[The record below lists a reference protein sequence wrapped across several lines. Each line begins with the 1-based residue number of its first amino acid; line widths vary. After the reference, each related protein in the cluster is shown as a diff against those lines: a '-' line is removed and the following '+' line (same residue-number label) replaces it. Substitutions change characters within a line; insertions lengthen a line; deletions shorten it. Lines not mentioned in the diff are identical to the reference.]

1 MMTIGKKIVLMS
13 LAIIVLTLGA
23 GFAYGIS
30 LLNFSTDAISK
41 TFRQLDGE
49 EEITPID
56 ATEPLTILLMGVD
69 MDQATRGGVW
79 EEGRS
84 DSMILVTVNPKTKET
99 TMMSLTRDIMVEI
112 AEANGE
118 STGTVEKL
126 NHSYS
131 YGQAPMAIAT
141 IEKMM
146 DINIDRYIEINM
158 DGLVELVDAV
168 GGIEVNNTLGFPISI
183 SEYEPA
189 YTSIVPTGKR
199 LVNGDQALVYARM
212 RYDDPE
218 GDIGRQRRQREVITA
233 IVKKLLQLDGF
244 TQYKKILTAISNNM
258 RTNIEISTATIPE
271 LLGYKD
277 SIKNLHSYQL
287 RGLDELVEEVYY
299 QLPPTQHLLE
309 MQNVLR
315 TSIGLDAKT
324 DLTTNV
330 KVYEGQVGL
339 PSTIDVYNA
348 YTELLEIEAN
358 PLAEAVD
365 IEAFTGTS
373 ASDLPEGTASSPNL
387 SSNSSEIEGTE
398 MTEATEMTEVGTETQ
413 TEEGQ

>member
-1 MMTIGKKIVLMS
+1 MTIGKKIFLMS
-13 LAIIVLTLGA
+13 LAIVGLTLGA
-23 GFAYGIS
+23 GLIYGAS
-30 LLNFSTDAISK
+30 LLNFSTNAISK
-41 TFRQLDGE
+41 TFKQLDGE
-49 EEITPID
+49 EKVTPID

-69 MDQATRGGVW
+69 MDQATRGGDW
-79 EEGRS
+79 EGGRS

-99 TMMSLTRDIMVEI
+99 NMMSLTRDIMVEI

-118 STGTVEKL
+118 SSGTVEKL

-146 DINIDRYIEINM
+146 DINIDHYIEINM

-183 SEYEPA
+183 SEHEPA
-189 YTSIVPTGKR
+189 YTSIVQPGKQ

-233 IVKKLLQLDGF
+233 IIKKLLQLDGF

-258 RTNIEISTATIPE
+258 RTNIEISPATIPN

-277 SIKNLHSYQL
+277 SVSKLNSYQL
-287 RGLDELVEEVYY
+287 RGVDQMVDAIYY
-299 QLPPTQHLLE
+299 QLPTSTHLLE
-309 MQNVLR
+309 MQNVLKK
-315 TSIGLDAKT
+315 SIGLEEKT
-324 DLTTNV
+324 DLITNV
-330 KVYEGQVGL
+330 KVYEGQMGL
-339 PSTIDVYNA
+339 PSPINVYDVYTNLL
-348 YTELLEIEAN
+348 LLEAS
-358 PLAEAVD
+358 PWAESLD
-365 IEAFTGTS
+365 PEIGSPS
-373 ASDLPEGTASSPNL
+373 AT
-387 SSNSSEIEGTE
+387 T
-398 MTEATEMTEVGTETQ
+398 TVT
-413 TEEGQ
+413 TEEQVTDFSTEPVLGDENGSQ

>member
-1 MMTIGKKIVLMS
+1 MTIGKKIFLMS
-13 LAIIVLTLGA
+13 LAIVGLTLGA
-23 GFAYGIS
+23 GLIYGAS
-30 LLNFSTDAISK
+30 LLNFSTGTISK
-41 TFRQLDGE
+41 TYKQLDGE
-49 EEITPID
+49 KEITPID

-69 MDQATRGGVW
+69 MDQATRGGDW
-79 EEGRS
+79 EGGRS

-99 TMMSLTRDIMVEI
+99 NMMSLTRDIMVEI

-118 STGTVEKL
+118 SSGTVEKL

-183 SEYEPA
+183 SEHEPA
-189 YTSIVPTGKR
+189 YTSIVQPGKQ

-233 IVKKLLQLDGF
+233 IIKKLLQLDGF

-258 RTNIEISTATIPE
+258 RTNIEISPATIPN

-277 SIKNLHSYQL
+277 SISKLNSYQL
-287 RGLDELVEEVYY
+287 RGVDQMVDAIYY
-299 QLPPTQHLLE
+299 QLPTSTHLLE
-309 MQNVLR
+309 MQNVLKK
-315 TSIGLDAKT
+315 SIGLEENT
-324 DLTTNV
+324 DLVTNV
-330 KVYEGQVGL
+330 KVYEGQMGL
-339 PSTIDVYNA
+339 PSPINVYDVYTNLL
-348 YTELLEIEAN
+348 LLEAS
-358 PLAEAVD
+358 PWAESLD
-365 IEAFTGTS
+365 PEIGSPS
-373 ASDLPEGTASSPNL
+373 AT
-387 SSNSSEIEGTE
+387 T
-398 MTEATEMTEVGTETQ
+398 TVT
-413 TEEGQ
+413 TEEQVTDFSTEPVLGDENGSQ

>member
-1 MMTIGKKIVLMS
+1 MTIGKKIFLMS
-13 LAIIVLTLGA
+13 LAIVGLTLGA
-23 GFAYGIS
+23 GLIYGAS
-30 LLNFSTDAISK
+30 LLNFSTGTISK
-41 TFRQLDGE
+41 TYKQLDGE
-49 EEITPID
+49 KEITPID

-69 MDQATRGGVW
+69 MDQATRGGDW
-79 EEGRS
+79 EGGRS

-99 TMMSLTRDIMVEI
+99 NMMSLTRDIMVEI

-118 STGTVEKL
+118 SSGTVEKL

-158 DGLVELVDAV
+158 DGLIELVDAV

-183 SEYEPA
+183 SEHEPA
-189 YTSIVPTGKR
+189 YTSIVQPGKQ

-233 IVKKLLQLDGF
+233 IIKKLLQLDGL

-258 RTNIEISTATIPE
+258 RTNIEISPATIPS

-277 SIKNLHSYQL
+277 SVSKLNSYQL
-287 RGLDELVEEVYY
+287 RGVDQMVDEIYY
-299 QLPPTQHLLE
+299 QLPTSEHLLE
-309 MQNVLR
+309 MQNILKK
-315 TSIGLDAKT
+315 SIGLEEKT
-324 DLTTNV
+324 DLVTNV
-330 KVYEGQVGL
+330 KVYEGQMGL
-339 PSTIDVYNA
+339 PSPINVYDVYTNLL
-348 YTELLEIEAN
+348 LLE
-358 PLAEAVD
+358 
-365 IEAFTGTS
+365 
-373 ASDLPEGTASSPNL
+373 ASSWAESLDP
-387 SSNSSEIEGTE
+387 EIGSPS
-398 MTEATEMTEVGTETQ
+398 ATTTVT
-413 TEEGQ
+413 TEEQVTDFSTEPVLGDENGSQ

>member
-1 MMTIGKKIVLMS
+1 MTIGKKIFLMS
-13 LAIIVLTLGA
+13 LAIVGLTLGA
-23 GFAYGIS
+23 GLIYGAS

-41 TFRQLDGE
+41 TFKQLNGE

-69 MDQATRGGVW
+69 MDQATRGGDW
-79 EEGRS
+79 EGGRS

-99 TMMSLTRDIMVEI
+99 NMMSLTRDIMVEI

-118 STGTVEKL
+118 SSGTVEKL

-183 SEYEPA
+183 SEHEPA
-189 YTSIVPTGKR
+189 YTSIVQPGKQ

-218 GDIGRQRRQREVITA
+218 GDIGRQRRQREVIMA
-233 IVKKLLQLDGF
+233 IIKKLLQLDGL

-258 RTNIEISTATIPE
+258 RTNIEISPATIPS

-277 SIKNLHSYQL
+277 SVSKLNSYQL
-287 RGLDELVEEVYY
+287 RGVDQMVDETYY
-299 QLPPTQHLLE
+299 QLPTSEHLLE
-309 MQNVLR
+309 MQNILKK
-315 TSIGLDAKT
+315 SIGLEENT
-324 DLTTNV
+324 DLVTNV
-330 KVYEGQVGL
+330 KVYEGQMGL
-339 PSTIDVYNA
+339 PSPINVYDVYTNLL
-348 YTELLEIEAN
+348 LLEAS
-358 PLAEAVD
+358 PWAESLD
-365 IEAFTGTS
+365 PEIGSPS
-373 ASDLPEGTASSPNL
+373 AT
-387 SSNSSEIEGTE
+387 T
-398 MTEATEMTEVGTETQ
+398 TVT
-413 TEEGQ
+413 TEEQVTDFSTEPILGDENGSQ

>member
-41 TFRQLDGE
+41 TFRRLGGE

-146 DINIDRYIEINM
+146 DIDIDRYIEINM

-189 YTSIVPTGKR
+189 YTAIVPTGKR

-258 RTNIEISTATIPE
+258 RTDIEISTATIPE

-277 SIKNLHSYQL
+277 SIRNLHSYQL
-287 RGLDELVEEVYY
+287 RGIDELVDEIYY

-309 MQNVLR
+309 MQNILK
-315 TSIGLDAKT
+315 TSIGLEAKT
-324 DLTTNV
+324 DLLTNV
-330 KVYEGQVGL
+330 KIYEGQMGL
-339 PSTIDVYNA
+339 SSPINVYNA
-348 YTELLEIEAN
+348 YTDLLELEAS
-358 PLAEAVD
+358 PWAEVID
-365 IEAFTGTS
+365 LETMTGTVATD
-373 ASDLPEGTASSPNL
+373 ASDLQVSEEQFDSVIVETTETEISGTT
-387 SSNSSEIEGTE
+387 EIE
-398 MTEATEMTEVGTETQ
+398 TETQ
-413 TEEGQ
+413 TEDGQ

>member
-1 MMTIGKKIVLMS
+1 MTIGKKIFLMS
-13 LAIIVLTLGA
+13 LAIIGLTVGA
-23 GFAYGIS
+23 GLIYGAS

-41 TFRQLDGE
+41 TFKQLDGE
-49 EEITPID
+49 EKITPID

-69 MDQATRGGVW
+69 MDQATRGGDW
-79 EEGRS
+79 EGGRS

-99 TMMSLTRDIMVEI
+99 NMMSLTRDIMVEI

-118 STGTVEKL
+118 SSGTVEKL

-183 SEYEPA
+183 SEHEPA
-189 YTSIVPTGKR
+189 YTSIVQPGKQ
-199 LVNGDQALVYARM
+199 LVNGNQALVYARM

-233 IVKKLLQLDGF
+233 IIKKLLQLDGF

-258 RTNIEISTATIPE
+258 RTNIEISPATIPS

-277 SIKNLHSYQL
+277 SVSKLNSYQL
-287 RGLDELVEEVYY
+287 RGVDQMVDAIYY
-299 QLPPTQHLLE
+299 QLPTSEHLLE
-309 MQNVLR
+309 MQNILKK
-315 TSIGLDAKT
+315 SIGLEEKT
-324 DLTTNV
+324 DLVTNV

-339 PSTIDVYNA
+339 PSPINVYDVYTNLL
-348 YTELLEIEAN
+348 LLEASPWAERLDPEIGN
-358 PLAEAVD
+358 P
-365 IEAFTGTS
+365 S
-373 ASDLPEGTASSPNL
+373 AT
-387 SSNSSEIEGTE
+387 T
-398 MTEATEMTEVGTETQ
+398 TVT
-413 TEEGQ
+413 TEEQVIDFSIEPVLGDESGSQ

>member
-1 MMTIGKKIVLMS
+1 MTIGKKIFLMS
-13 LAIIVLTLGA
+13 LAIIGLTVGA
-23 GFAYGIS
+23 GLIYGAS

-41 TFRQLDGE
+41 TFKQLDGE
-49 EEITPID
+49 EKITPID

-69 MDQATRGGVW
+69 MDQATRGGDW
-79 EEGRS
+79 EGGRS

-99 TMMSLTRDIMVEI
+99 NMMSLTRDIMVEI

-118 STGTVEKL
+118 SSGTVEKL

-183 SEYEPA
+183 SEHEPA
-189 YTSIVPTGKR
+189 YTSIVQPGKQ

-233 IVKKLLQLDGF
+233 IIKKLLQLDGF

-258 RTNIEISTATIPE
+258 RTNIEISPATIPN

-277 SIKNLHSYQL
+277 SISKLNSYQL
-287 RGLDELVEEVYY
+287 RGVDQMVDAIYY
-299 QLPPTQHLLE
+299 QLPTSTHLLE
-309 MQNVLR
+309 MQNVLKK
-315 TSIGLDAKT
+315 SIGLEENT
-324 DLTTNV
+324 DLVTNV
-330 KVYEGQVGL
+330 KVYEGQMGL
-339 PSTIDVYNA
+339 PSPINVYDVYTNLL
-348 YTELLEIEAN
+348 LLEAS
-358 PLAEAVD
+358 PWAESLD
-365 IEAFTGTS
+365 PEIGSPS
-373 ASDLPEGTASSPNL
+373 AT
-387 SSNSSEIEGTE
+387 T
-398 MTEATEMTEVGTETQ
+398 TVT
-413 TEEGQ
+413 TEEQVTDFSTEPVLGDENG

>member
-1 MMTIGKKIVLMS
+1 MTIGKKIFLMS
-13 LAIIVLTLGA
+13 LAIVGLTLGA
-23 GFAYGIS
+23 GLIYGAS

-41 TFRQLDGE
+41 TFKQLNGE
-49 EEITPID
+49 EGITPID

-69 MDQATRGGVW
+69 MDQATRGGDW
-79 EEGRS
+79 EGGRS

-99 TMMSLTRDIMVEI
+99 NMMSLTRDIMVEI

-118 STGTVEKL
+118 SSGTVEKL

-158 DGLVELVDAV
+158 DGLIELVDAV

-183 SEYEPA
+183 SEHEPA
-189 YTSIVPTGKR
+189 YTSIVQPGKQ

-233 IVKKLLQLDGF
+233 IIKKLLQLDGL

-258 RTNIEISTATIPE
+258 RTNIEISPATIPS

-277 SIKNLHSYQL
+277 SVSKLNSYQL
-287 RGLDELVEEVYY
+287 RGVDQMVDEIYY
-299 QLPPTQHLLE
+299 QLPTSEHLLE
-309 MQNVLR
+309 MQNILKK
-315 TSIGLDAKT
+315 SIGLEENT
-324 DLTTNV
+324 DLVTNV
-330 KVYEGQVGL
+330 KVYEGQMGL
-339 PSTIDVYNA
+339 PSPINVYDVYTNLL
-348 YTELLEIEAN
+348 LLEAS
-358 PLAEAVD
+358 PWAESLD
-365 IEAFTGTS
+365 PEIGSPS
-373 ASDLPEGTASSPNL
+373 AT
-387 SSNSSEIEGTE
+387 T
-398 MTEATEMTEVGTETQ
+398 TVT
-413 TEEGQ
+413 TEEQVTDFSTEPVLGDENGSQ

>member
-1 MMTIGKKIVLMS
+1 MTIGKKIFLMS
-13 LAIIVLTLGA
+13 LAIIGLTLGA
-23 GFAYGIS
+23 GLIYGAS

-41 TFRQLDGE
+41 TFKQLNGE

-69 MDQATRGGVW
+69 MDQATRGGDW
-79 EEGRS
+79 EGGRS

-99 TMMSLTRDIMVEI
+99 NMMSLTRDIMVEI

-118 STGTVEKL
+118 SSGTVEKL

-183 SEYEPA
+183 SEHEPA
-189 YTSIVPTGKR
+189 YTSIVQPGKQ

-233 IVKKLLQLDGF
+233 IIKKLLQLDGL

-258 RTNIEISTATIPE
+258 RTNIEISPATIPS

-277 SIKNLHSYQL
+277 SVSKLNSYQL
-287 RGLDELVEEVYY
+287 RGVDQMVDEIYY
-299 QLPPTQHLLE
+299 QLPTSEHLLE
-309 MQNVLR
+309 MQNILKK
-315 TSIGLDAKT
+315 SIGLEEKT
-324 DLTTNV
+324 DLVTNV
-330 KVYEGQVGL
+330 KVYEGQMGV
-339 PSTIDVYNA
+339 PSPINVYDVYTNLL
-348 YTELLEIEAN
+348 LLEAS
-358 PLAEAVD
+358 PWAESLD
-365 IEAFTGTS
+365 PEIGSPS
-373 ASDLPEGTASSPNL
+373 AT
-387 SSNSSEIEGTE
+387 T
-398 MTEATEMTEVGTETQ
+398 TVT
-413 TEEGQ
+413 TEEQVTDFSTEPVLGDENGSQ

>member
-1 MMTIGKKIVLMS
+1 MTIGKKIVLMS

-189 YTSIVPTGKR
+189 YTAIVPTGKR

-258 RTNIEISTATIPE
+258 RTDIEISTATIPE

-277 SIKNLHSYQL
+277 SIRNLHSYQL
-287 RGLDELVEEVYY
+287 RGIDELVDEIYY

-309 MQNVLR
+309 MQNILK
-315 TSIGLDAKT
+315 TSIGLEVKT
-324 DLTTNV
+324 DLLTNV
-330 KVYEGQVGL
+330 KVYEGQMGL
-339 PSTIDVYNA
+339 SSPINVYNA
-348 YTELLEIEAN
+348 YTDLLELEAS
-358 PLAEAVD
+358 PWAEVID
-365 IEAFTGTS
+365 LETMTGTVATD
-373 ASDLPEGTASSPNL
+373 ASDLQVSEEQFDSVVVETTETEISGT
-387 SSNSSEIEGTE
+387 
-398 MTEATEMTEVGTETQ
+398 TEVGTETQ

>member
-1 MMTIGKKIVLMS
+1 MTIGKKIFLMS
-13 LAIIVLTLGA
+13 LAIVGLTLGA
-23 GFAYGIS
+23 GLIYGAS

-41 TFRQLDGE
+41 TFKQLNGE

-69 MDQATRGGVW
+69 MDQATRGGDW
-79 EEGRS
+79 EGGRS

-99 TMMSLTRDIMVEI
+99 NMMSLTRDIMVEI
-112 AEANGE
+112 AEANGD
-118 STGTVEKL
+118 SSGTVEKL

-183 SEYEPA
+183 SEHEPA
-189 YTSIVPTGKR
+189 YTSIVQPGKQ

-218 GDIGRQRRQREVITA
+218 GDIGRQRRQREVIMA
-233 IVKKLLQLDGF
+233 IIKKLLQLDGL

-258 RTNIEISTATIPE
+258 RTNIEISPATIPS

-277 SIKNLHSYQL
+277 SVSKLNSYQL
-287 RGLDELVEEVYY
+287 RGVDQMVDEIYY
-299 QLPPTQHLLE
+299 QLPTSEHLLE
-309 MQNVLR
+309 MQNILKK
-315 TSIGLDAKT
+315 SIGLEENT
-324 DLTTNV
+324 DLVTNV
-330 KVYEGQVGL
+330 KVYEEQMGL
-339 PSTIDVYNA
+339 PSPINVYDVYTNLL
-348 YTELLEIEAN
+348 LLEAS
-358 PLAEAVD
+358 PWAESLD
-365 IEAFTGTS
+365 PEIGSPS
-373 ASDLPEGTASSPNL
+373 AT
-387 SSNSSEIEGTE
+387 T
-398 MTEATEMTEVGTETQ
+398 TVT
-413 TEEGQ
+413 TEEQVTDFSTEPVLGDENGSQ

>member
-1 MMTIGKKIVLMS
+1 MTIGKKIFLMS
-13 LAIIVLTLGA
+13 LAIVGLTLGA
-23 GFAYGIS
+23 GLIYGAS

-49 EEITPID
+49 KEITPID

-69 MDQATRGGVW
+69 MDQATRGGDW
-79 EEGRS
+79 EGGRS

-99 TMMSLTRDIMVEI
+99 NMMSLTRDIMVEI

-118 STGTVEKL
+118 SSGTVEKL

-183 SEYEPA
+183 SEHEPA
-189 YTSIVPTGKR
+189 YTSIVQPGKQ

-233 IVKKLLQLDGF
+233 IIKKLLQLDGL

-258 RTNIEISTATIPE
+258 RTNIEISPATIPS

-277 SIKNLHSYQL
+277 SVSKLNSYQL
-287 RGLDELVEEVYY
+287 RGVDQMVDEIYY
-299 QLPPTQHLLE
+299 QLPTSTHLLE
-309 MQNVLR
+309 MQNILKK
-315 TSIGLDAKT
+315 SIGLEENT
-324 DLTTNV
+324 DLVTNV
-330 KVYEGQVGL
+330 KVYEGQMGL
-339 PSTIDVYNA
+339 PSPINVYDVYTNLL
-348 YTELLEIEAN
+348 LLEAS
-358 PLAEAVD
+358 PWAESLD
-365 IEAFTGTS
+365 PEIGSPS
-373 ASDLPEGTASSPNL
+373 AT
-387 SSNSSEIEGTE
+387 T
-398 MTEATEMTEVGTETQ
+398 TVT
-413 TEEGQ
+413 TEEQVTDFSTEPVLGDENGSQ

>member
-1 MMTIGKKIVLMS
+1 MTIGKKIFLMS
-13 LAIIVLTLGA
+13 LAIIGLTVGA
-23 GFAYGIS
+23 GLIYGAS

-41 TFRQLDGE
+41 TFKQLDGE
-49 EEITPID
+49 EKITPID

-69 MDQATRGGVW
+69 MDQATRGGDW
-79 EEGRS
+79 EGGRS

-99 TMMSLTRDIMVEI
+99 NMMSLTRDIMVEI

-118 STGTVEKL
+118 SSGTVEKL

-183 SEYEPA
+183 SEHEPA
-189 YTSIVPTGKR
+189 YTSIVQPGKQ

-233 IVKKLLQLDGF
+233 IIKKLLQLDGF

-258 RTNIEISTATIPE
+258 RTNIEISPATIPN

-277 SIKNLHSYQL
+277 SISKLNSYQL
-287 RGLDELVEEVYY
+287 RGVDQMVDAIYY
-299 QLPPTQHLLE
+299 QLPTSTHLLE
-309 MQNVLR
+309 MQNVLKK
-315 TSIGLDAKT
+315 SIGLEENT
-324 DLTTNV
+324 DLVTNV
-330 KVYEGQVGL
+330 KVYEGQMGL
-339 PSTIDVYNA
+339 PSPINVYDVYTNLL
-348 YTELLEIEAN
+348 LLEAS
-358 PLAEAVD
+358 PWAESLD
-365 IEAFTGTS
+365 PEIGSPS
-373 ASDLPEGTASSPNL
+373 AT
-387 SSNSSEIEGTE
+387 T
-398 MTEATEMTEVGTETQ
+398 TVT
-413 TEEGQ
+413 TEEQVTDFSTEPVLGDENGAQ

>member
-1 MMTIGKKIVLMS
+1 MTIGKKIFLMS
-13 LAIIVLTLGA
+13 LAIVGLTLGA
-23 GFAYGIS
+23 GLIYGAS
-30 LLNFSTDAISK
+30 LLNFSTGTISK
-41 TFRQLDGE
+41 TYKQLDGE

-69 MDQATRGGVW
+69 MDQATRGGDW
-79 EEGRS
+79 EGGRS

-99 TMMSLTRDIMVEI
+99 NMMSLTRDIMVEI

-118 STGTVEKL
+118 SSGTVEKL

-146 DINIDRYIEINM
+146 DITIDRYIEINM

-183 SEYEPA
+183 SEHEPA
-189 YTSIVPTGKR
+189 YTSIVQPGKQ
-199 LVNGDQALVYARM
+199 LVNGEQALVYARM

-233 IVKKLLQLDGF
+233 IIKKLLQLDGF

-258 RTNIEISTATIPE
+258 RTNIEISPATIPN

-277 SIKNLHSYQL
+277 SVSKLNSYQL
-287 RGLDELVEEVYY
+287 RGVDQMVDAIYY
-299 QLPPTQHLLE
+299 QLPTSEHLLE
-309 MQNVLR
+309 MQNILKK
-315 TSIGLDAKT
+315 SIGLEENT
-324 DLTTNV
+324 GLVTNV
-330 KVYEGQVGL
+330 KVYEGQMGL
-339 PSTIDVYNA
+339 PSPINVYDVYTNLL
-348 YTELLEIEAN
+348 LLEASPWAES
-358 PLAEAVD
+358 LAPE
-365 IEAFTGTS
+365 IGSPS
-373 ASDLPEGTASSPNL
+373 ATTTV
-387 SSNSSEIEGTE
+387 I
-398 MTEATEMTEVGTETQ
+398 
-413 TEEGQ
+413 TEEQVTDFSTEPVLGDENGSQ

>member
-1 MMTIGKKIVLMS
+1 MTIGKKIFLMS
-13 LAIIVLTLGA
+13 LAIVGLTLGA
-23 GFAYGIS
+23 GLIYGAS

-41 TFRQLDGE
+41 TFKQLDGE
-49 EEITPID
+49 EKITPID

-69 MDQATRGGVW
+69 MDQATRGGDW
-79 EEGRS
+79 EGGRS

-99 TMMSLTRDIMVEI
+99 NMMSLTRDIMVEI
-112 AEANGE
+112 AEASGE
-118 STGTVEKL
+118 SSGTVEKL

-183 SEYEPA
+183 SEHEPA
-189 YTSIVPTGKR
+189 YTSVVQPGKQ
-199 LVNGDQALVYARM
+199 LVNGNQALVYARM

-233 IVKKLLQLDGF
+233 IIKKLLQLDGF

-258 RTNIEISTATIPE
+258 RTNIEISPATIPS

-277 SIKNLHSYQL
+277 SVSKLNSYQL
-287 RGLDELVEEVYY
+287 RGVDQIVDAIYY
-299 QLPPTQHLLE
+299 QLPTSEHLLE
-309 MQNVLR
+309 MQNILKK
-315 TSIGLDAKT
+315 SIGLEEKT
-324 DLTTNV
+324 DLVTNV

-339 PSTIDVYNA
+339 PSPINVYDVYTNLL
-348 YTELLEIEAN
+348 LLEASPWAERLDPEIGN
-358 PLAEAVD
+358 P
-365 IEAFTGTS
+365 S
-373 ASDLPEGTASSPNL
+373 AT
-387 SSNSSEIEGTE
+387 T
-398 MTEATEMTEVGTETQ
+398 TVT
-413 TEEGQ
+413 TEEQVTDFSTEPVLGDENGSQ

>member
-1 MMTIGKKIVLMS
+1 MTIGKKIFLMS
-13 LAIIVLTLGA
+13 LAIIGLTVGA
-23 GFAYGIS
+23 GLIYGAS

-41 TFRQLDGE
+41 TFKQLDGE
-49 EEITPID
+49 EKITPID

-69 MDQATRGGVW
+69 MDQATRGGDW
-79 EEGRS
+79 EGGRS

-99 TMMSLTRDIMVEI
+99 NMMSLTRDIMVEI
-112 AEANGE
+112 AEASGE
-118 STGTVEKL
+118 SSGTVEKL

-183 SEYEPA
+183 SEHEPA
-189 YTSIVPTGKR
+189 YTSIVQPGKQ
-199 LVNGDQALVYARM
+199 LVNGNQALVYARM

-233 IVKKLLQLDGF
+233 IIKKLLQLDGF

-258 RTNIEISTATIPE
+258 RTNIEISPATIPS

-277 SIKNLHSYQL
+277 SVSKLSSYQL
-287 RGLDELVEEVYY
+287 RGVDQMVDAIYY
-299 QLPPTQHLLE
+299 QLPTSEHLLE
-309 MQNVLR
+309 MQNILKK
-315 TSIGLDAKT
+315 SIGLEEKT
-324 DLTTNV
+324 DLVTNV

-339 PSTIDVYNA
+339 PSPINVYDVYTNLL
-348 YTELLEIEAN
+348 LLEASPWAERLDPEIGN
-358 PLAEAVD
+358 P
-365 IEAFTGTS
+365 S
-373 ASDLPEGTASSPNL
+373 AT
-387 SSNSSEIEGTE
+387 T
-398 MTEATEMTEVGTETQ
+398 TVT
-413 TEEGQ
+413 TEELVTDFSTEPVLGDESGSQ

>member
-1 MMTIGKKIVLMS
+1 MTIGKKIFLMS
-13 LAIIVLTLGA
+13 LAIIGLTVGA
-23 GFAYGIS
+23 GLIYGAS

-41 TFRQLDGE
+41 TFKQLDGE
-49 EEITPID
+49 EKITPID

-69 MDQATRGGVW
+69 MDQATRGGDW
-79 EEGRS
+79 EGGRS

-99 TMMSLTRDIMVEI
+99 NMMSLTRDIMVEI
-112 AEANGE
+112 AEASGE
-118 STGTVEKL
+118 SSGTVEKL

-183 SEYEPA
+183 SEHEPA
-189 YTSIVPTGKR
+189 YTSIVQPGKQ

-233 IVKKLLQLDGF
+233 IIKKLLQLDGF

-258 RTNIEISTATIPE
+258 RTNIEISPATIPN

-277 SIKNLHSYQL
+277 SISKLNSYQL
-287 RGLDELVEEVYY
+287 RGVDQMVDAIYY
-299 QLPPTQHLLE
+299 QLPTSTHLLE
-309 MQNVLR
+309 MQNVLKK
-315 TSIGLDAKT
+315 SIGLEENT
-324 DLTTNV
+324 DLVTNV
-330 KVYEGQVGL
+330 KVYEGQMGL
-339 PSTIDVYNA
+339 PSPINVYDVYTNLL
-348 YTELLEIEAN
+348 LLEAS
-358 PLAEAVD
+358 PWAESLD
-365 IEAFTGTS
+365 PEIGSPS
-373 ASDLPEGTASSPNL
+373 AT
-387 SSNSSEIEGTE
+387 T
-398 MTEATEMTEVGTETQ
+398 TVT
-413 TEEGQ
+413 TEEQVTDFSTEPVLGDENGSQ

>member
-1 MMTIGKKIVLMS
+1 MTIGKKIFLMS
-13 LAIIVLTLGA
+13 LAIVGLTLGA
-23 GFAYGIS
+23 GLIYGAS

-41 TFRQLDGE
+41 TFKQLDGE
-49 EEITPID
+49 EKITPID

-69 MDQATRGGVW
+69 MDQATRGGDW
-79 EEGRS
+79 EGGRS

-99 TMMSLTRDIMVEI
+99 NMMSLTRDIMVEI
-112 AEANGE
+112 AEASGE
-118 STGTVEKL
+118 SSGTVEKL

-183 SEYEPA
+183 SEHEPA
-189 YTSIVPTGKR
+189 YTSIVQPGKQ
-199 LVNGDQALVYARM
+199 LVNGNQALVYARM

-233 IVKKLLQLDGF
+233 IIKKLLQLDGF

-258 RTNIEISTATIPE
+258 RTNIEISPATIPS

-277 SIKNLHSYQL
+277 SVSKLNSYQL
-287 RGLDELVEEVYY
+287 RGVDQMVDAIYY
-299 QLPPTQHLLE
+299 QLPTSEHLLE
-309 MQNVLR
+309 MQNILKK
-315 TSIGLDAKT
+315 SIGLEEKT
-324 DLTTNV
+324 DLVTNV

-339 PSTIDVYNA
+339 PSPINVYDVYTNLL
-348 YTELLEIEAN
+348 LLEAS
-358 PLAEAVD
+358 PWAERLD
-365 IEAFTGTS
+365 PEIGSPS
-373 ASDLPEGTASSPNL
+373 AT
-387 SSNSSEIEGTE
+387 T
-398 MTEATEMTEVGTETQ
+398 TVT
-413 TEEGQ
+413 TEEQVTDFSTEPVLGDENGAQ

>member
-1 MMTIGKKIVLMS
+1 MTIGKKIFLMS
-13 LAIIVLTLGA
+13 LAIIGLTVGA
-23 GFAYGIS
+23 GLIYGAS

-41 TFRQLDGE
+41 TFKQLDGE
-49 EEITPID
+49 EKITPID

-69 MDQATRGGVW
+69 MDQATRGGDW
-79 EEGRS
+79 EGGRS

-99 TMMSLTRDIMVEI
+99 NMMSLTRDIMVEI

-118 STGTVEKL
+118 SSGTVEKL

-183 SEYEPA
+183 SEHEPA
-189 YTSIVPTGKR
+189 YTSIVQPGKQ
-199 LVNGDQALVYARM
+199 LVNGNQALVYARM

-233 IVKKLLQLDGF
+233 IIKKLLQLDGF

-258 RTNIEISTATIPE
+258 RTNIEISPATIPS

-277 SIKNLHSYQL
+277 SVSKLNSYQL
-287 RGLDELVEEVYY
+287 RGVDQMVDAIYY
-299 QLPPTQHLLE
+299 QLPTGEHLLE
-309 MQNVLR
+309 MQNILKK
-315 TSIGLDAKT
+315 SIGLEEKT
-324 DLTTNV
+324 DLVTNV

-339 PSTIDVYNA
+339 PSPINVYDVYTNLL
-348 YTELLEIEAN
+348 LLEASPWAERLDPEIGN
-358 PLAEAVD
+358 P
-365 IEAFTGTS
+365 S
-373 ASDLPEGTASSPNL
+373 AT
-387 SSNSSEIEGTE
+387 T
-398 MTEATEMTEVGTETQ
+398 TVT
-413 TEEGQ
+413 TEEQVTDFSTEPILGDENGSQ

>member
-41 TFRQLDGE
+41 TFRQLGGE

-146 DINIDRYIEINM
+146 DIDIDRYIEINM

-189 YTSIVPTGKR
+189 YTAIVPTGKR

-258 RTNIEISTATIPE
+258 RTDIEISTATIPE

-277 SIKNLHSYQL
+277 SIRNLHSYQL
-287 RGLDELVEEVYY
+287 RGIDELVDEIYY

-309 MQNVLR
+309 MQNILK
-315 TSIGLDAKT
+315 TSIGLEAKT
-324 DLTTNV
+324 DLLTNV
-330 KVYEGQVGL
+330 KVYEGQMGL
-339 PSTIDVYNA
+339 SSPINVYNA
-348 YTELLEIEAN
+348 YTDLLELEAS
-358 PLAEAVD
+358 PWAEVID
-365 IEAFTGTS
+365 LETMTGTVATD
-373 ASDLPEGTASSPNL
+373 ASDLQVSEEQFDSVVVETTETEISGT
-387 SSNSSEIEGTE
+387 
-398 MTEATEMTEVGTETQ
+398 TEVGTETQ

>member
-1 MMTIGKKIVLMS
+1 MTIGKKIFLMS
-13 LAIIVLTLGA
+13 LAIVGLTLGA
-23 GFAYGIS
+23 GLIYGAS
-30 LLNFSTDAISK
+30 LLNFSTGTISK
-41 TFRQLDGE
+41 TYKQLDGE
-49 EEITPID
+49 KEITPID

-69 MDQATRGGVW
+69 MDQATRGGDW
-79 EEGRS
+79 EGGRS

-99 TMMSLTRDIMVEI
+99 NMMSLTRDIMVEI
-112 AEANGE
+112 AEASGE
-118 STGTVEKL
+118 SSGTVEKL

-158 DGLVELVDAV
+158 DGLIELVDAV

-183 SEYEPA
+183 SEHEPA
-189 YTSIVPTGKR
+189 YTSIVQPGKQ

-233 IVKKLLQLDGF
+233 IIKKLLQLDGL

-258 RTNIEISTATIPE
+258 RTNIEISPATIPS

-277 SIKNLHSYQL
+277 SVSKLNSYQL
-287 RGLDELVEEVYY
+287 RGVDQMVDEIYY
-299 QLPPTQHLLE
+299 QLPTSEHLLE
-309 MQNVLR
+309 MQNILKK
-315 TSIGLDAKT
+315 SIGLEEKT
-324 DLTTNV
+324 DLVTNV

-339 PSTIDVYNA
+339 PSPINVYDVYTNLL
-348 YTELLEIEAN
+348 LLEAS
-358 PLAEAVD
+358 PWAESLD
-365 IEAFTGTS
+365 PEIGSPS
-373 ASDLPEGTASSPNL
+373 AT
-387 SSNSSEIEGTE
+387 T
-398 MTEATEMTEVGTETQ
+398 TVT
-413 TEEGQ
+413 TEEQVTDFSTEPVLGDENGSQ

>member
-1 MMTIGKKIVLMS
+1 MTIGKKIFLMS
-13 LAIIVLTLGA
+13 LAIIGLTVGA
-23 GFAYGIS
+23 GLIYGAS

-41 TFRQLDGE
+41 TFKQLDGE
-49 EEITPID
+49 EKITPID

-69 MDQATRGGVW
+69 MDQATRGGDW
-79 EEGRS
+79 EGGRS

-99 TMMSLTRDIMVEI
+99 NMMSLTRDIMVEI

-118 STGTVEKL
+118 SSGTVEKL

-183 SEYEPA
+183 SEHEPA
-189 YTSIVPTGKR
+189 YTSIVQPGKQ

-233 IVKKLLQLDGF
+233 IIKKLLQLDGF

-258 RTNIEISTATIPE
+258 RTNIEISPATIPN

-277 SIKNLHSYQL
+277 SVSKLNSYQL
-287 RGLDELVEEVYY
+287 RGVDQMVDAIYY
-299 QLPPTQHLLE
+299 QLPTSEHLLE
-309 MQNVLR
+309 MQNILKK
-315 TSIGLDAKT
+315 SIGLEEKT
-324 DLTTNV
+324 DLVTNV

-339 PSTIDVYNA
+339 PSPINVYDVYTNLL
-348 YTELLEIEAN
+348 LLEASPWAERLDPEIGN
-358 PLAEAVD
+358 P
-365 IEAFTGTS
+365 S
-373 ASDLPEGTASSPNL
+373 AT
-387 SSNSSEIEGTE
+387 T
-398 MTEATEMTEVGTETQ
+398 TVT
-413 TEEGQ
+413 TEEQVTDFSTEPVLGDENGAQ

>member
-1 MMTIGKKIVLMS
+1 MTIGKKIFLMS
-13 LAIIVLTLGA
+13 LAIVGLTLGA
-23 GFAYGIS
+23 GLIYGAS
-30 LLNFSTDAISK
+30 LLNFSTGTISK
-41 TFRQLDGE
+41 TYKQLDGE

-69 MDQATRGGVW
+69 MDQATRGGDW
-79 EEGRS
+79 EGGRS

-99 TMMSLTRDIMVEI
+99 NMMSLTRDIMVEI

-118 STGTVEKL
+118 SSGTVEKL

-146 DINIDRYIEINM
+146 DITIDRYIEINM

-183 SEYEPA
+183 SEHEPA
-189 YTSIVPTGKR
+189 YTSIVQPGKQ
-199 LVNGDQALVYARM
+199 LVNGEQALVYARM

-233 IVKKLLQLDGF
+233 IIKKLLQLDGF

-258 RTNIEISTATIPE
+258 RTNIEISPATIPN

-277 SIKNLHSYQL
+277 SVSKLNSYQL
-287 RGLDELVEEVYY
+287 RGVDQMVDEIYY
-299 QLPPTQHLLE
+299 QLPTSEHLLE
-309 MQNVLR
+309 MQNILKK
-315 TSIGLDAKT
+315 SIGLEEKT
-324 DLTTNV
+324 DLVTNV
-330 KVYEGQVGL
+330 KVYEGQMGL
-339 PSTIDVYNA
+339 PSPINVYDVYTNLL
-348 YTELLEIEAN
+348 LLEASPWAES
-358 PLAEAVD
+358 LAPE
-365 IEAFTGTS
+365 IGSPS
-373 ASDLPEGTASSPNL
+373 AT
-387 SSNSSEIEGTE
+387 T
-398 MTEATEMTEVGTETQ
+398 TVT
-413 TEEGQ
+413 TEEQVTDFSTEPVLGDENGSQ